1 MSKDWALDDLPEMIK
16 SFTAVTQVTENS
28 LQKRIDIMR
37 FNRLQQL
44 FNVTA
49 LLLGLYRR
57 YNCRNGEKIKGDVI
71 GCKVDIESAERFW
84 IKDAQTLLVE
94 RVEKGEFVRFSP
106 QYQDG
111 IIVVGG
117 CCTRWNEATCNK
129 HEFILLP
136 YNHQLS
142 YLVALNNHK
151 KSRHLRISS
160 TIAIIRSKY
169 WILKIGNI
177 INKCIFYKRR
187 RAKFALQVMSDLRD

>member
-16 SFTAVTQVTENS
+16 SFTAVRQITQDSV
-28 LQKRIDIMR
+28 QKRIDIMR
-37 FNRLQQL
+37 FSRLQQL
-44 FNVTA
+44 FDVTA

-57 YNCRNGEKIKGDVI
+57 YNCRNGEKIKRDAIV
-71 GCKVDIESAERFW
+71 CKVDIESAERFW

-94 RVEKGEFVRFSP
+94 RVEKWEFLRFSL

-117 CCTRWNEATCNK
+117 RCTRWNEATWNK
-129 HEFILLP
+129 QEFVLLP

-151 KSRHLRISS
+151 KSGHLGISS

-169 WILKIGNI
+169 
-177 INKCIFYKRR
+177 
-187 RAKFALQVMSDLRD
+187 